1 MPSIGKSGSSKISS
15 KTVVKNENLGTVES
29 QHKKQVEFFEKKR
42 RDLPKLHKKLSDLK
56 NKLAKLLS
64 DIEKGNP
71 HGNGNRNG
79 NGKGVGRNRQV
90 DELKEKIKKLEF
102 DIKKV
107 ENQHDKLD
115 YYMNVGPLLFQYFDQ
130 RNSVSNYASPSGG
143 SSTNTSCKRGRKNG
157 ISTFLQ
163 KSQKRIEEDSVKG
176 ETGMIFSTANIG
188 MSFKKKSTPFEMLD
202 EFLCRTDP
210 NWVKKSQPEQNNGNN
225 EHFCQDCLCLKFLLH
240 KESKVV
246 CPQCGLQETIIIESD
261 IPSYKDPPPEM
272 NYFEYKRI
280 NHFNELLVQFQAK
293 ESTHIPKEVYEMI
306 RVELKKERKT
316 VKELNYNR
324 VKRYLKKYSDR
335 GYNHYYDHTF
345 HIINKM
351 NGDKPLS
358 MTPEMEEN
366 LRFLFLQIQKPFDK
380 YCPPGRKNF
389 ISYNFVFY
397 KFCEMLGYTEFL
409 EYFPLLKSKEKLYQQ
424 EKIWEKICDDI
435 GW

>member
-1 MPSIGKSGSSKISS
+1 MPSIGKSGSSKICS
-15 KTVVKNENLGTVES
+15 KTLVKNKNLGTVES
-29 QHKKQVEFFEKKR
+29 QHKKQIELFEKKR
-42 RDLPKLHKKLSDLK
+42 LDLPKLHKRLSDLK
-56 NKLAKLLS
+56 NKLAILTNKTNTIKVKIN
-64 DIEKGNP
+64 D
-71 HGNGNRNG
+71 NGNI
-79 NGKGVGRNRQV
+79 GRNK
-90 DELKEKIKKLEF
+90 ELDDLKDKIKQLE
-102 DIKKV
+102 IEIYKI

-115 YYMNVGPLLFQYFDQ
+115 YYMNVGPLLFKYFDQ
-130 RNSVSNYASPSGG
+130 RNNINNSSNNDNSIC
-143 SSTNTSCKRGRKNG
+143 NNKQRRKNG
-157 ISTFLQ
+157 ISNFL
-163 KSQKRIEEDSVKG
+163 KKNKKNINHSSHLG
-176 ETGMIFSTANIG
+176 HTGMTLNNSQISLNIP
-188 MSFKKKSTPFEMLD
+188 KKSTPFEMLD
-202 EFLCRTDP
+202 EYLSITDP
-210 NWVKKSQPEQNNGNN
+210 NWVKKSQPYQNET
-225 EHFCQDCLCLKFLLH
+225 EHFCLNCQCLKILLH

-246 CPQCGLQETIIIESD
+246 CPQCGLQDTIIIESD

-306 RVELKKERKT
+306 RIELKKERKT
-316 VKELNYNR
+316 VKDLNYNR
-324 VKRYLKKYSDR
+324 VKRYLKKYSNR

-409 EYFPLLKSKEKLYQQ
+409 KYFPLLKSKEKLYQQ
-424 EKIWEKICDDI
+424 EKIWEKICNDI